1 MKRQISS
8 MNMSPHLS
16 GFACGTWHN
25 RNMRCCREFIGPIPS
40 LALNKDCKSIIY
52 VNPLVSSFIC
62 YILWF
67 FEKNASESEI
77 IAQFWYNYSV
87 MD

>member
-25 RNMRCCREFIGPIPS
+25 RKMRCCREFIGPIPS
-40 LALNKDCKSIIY
+40 LALNKDCKNIIY
-52 VNPLVSSFIC
+52 VNLLVSSCIC
-62 YILWF
+62 YISWF
-67 FEKNASESEI
+67 FEKNAIYSEI
-77 IAQFWYNYSV
+77 DTQFWYNYDV